1 MSNNNS
7 ILFMNFNDELTN
19 IFINNLNF
27 NLLINFIDEFIFH

>member
-1 MSNNNS
+1 
-7 ILFMNFNDELTN
+7 MNFNDELTN